1 MSDLPLQLP
10 AAQEQAVS
18 AWHLYVVRLHE
29 GLEAR
34 HREIFQGLR
43 DAGIGVNLHYIPIH
57 LQPYYRDLGFKDGDF
72 PEAERYY
79 RQAISLP
86 LFPDLT
92 EAQQDQ
98 VVETLRR
105 VLA

>member
-1 MSDLPLQLP
+1 M
-10 AAQEQAVS
+10 
-18 AWHLYVVRLHE
+18 VRLPE
-29 GLEAR
+29 RLEAR

-92 EAQQDQ
+92 DAQQDQ
-98 VVETLRR
+98 VVLALRR